1 MLFEVTDRLTDAQV
15 GELCALYQNE
25 WWTQER
31 ELSGVRRMLDHTDII
46 VALRETPTGKLAA
59 FARVLTDGV
68 YKALILDVI
77 VGASFR
83 GQGLGAIL
91 MKAIVEHPRLQGVRH
106 LELYCLPGLVPFY
119 QKWGF
124 TTELGELRFLRR
136 AKQEQAAGRQAPDK
150 QAAVSLKG
158 KE

>member
-31 ELSGVRRMLDHTDII
+31 ELSDVRRMLDHTDVV
-46 VALRETPTGKLAA
+46 VALRETSTGKLAA

-68 YKALILDVI
+68 YKALIFDVI
-77 VGASFR
+77 VAACYR

-106 LELYCLPGLVPFY
+106 LELYCLPELVPFY

-124 TTELGELRFLRR
+124 TAELGQLRFMRR
-136 AKQEQAAGRQAPDK
+136 AKQEQAEGKQAADK
-150 QAAVSLKG
+150 QAEVSLKG
-158 KE
+158 KD